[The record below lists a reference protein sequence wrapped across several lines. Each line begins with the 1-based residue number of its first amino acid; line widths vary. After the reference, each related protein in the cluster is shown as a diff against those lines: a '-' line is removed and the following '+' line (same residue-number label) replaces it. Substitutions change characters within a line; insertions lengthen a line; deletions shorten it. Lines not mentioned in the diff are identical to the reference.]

1 MGRRADG
8 AKRREWVDRLARR
21 EASGLTVAEFCE
33 WEGVSV
39 AAFYNWQKKF
49 TRASAEGQSPAMV
62 ARAVRSEPQALR
74 HKAAFLP
81 VRVMTSNA
89 TVSSV
94 SQIEIRLTNGV
105 RISVPIPDSCTL
117 QDVIAAASGLSSVP
131 DDERHRMEAHHL
143 GDMTED
149 GPC

>member
-8 AKRREWVDRLARR
+8 AKRGEWVNRLARR

-49 TRASAEGQSPAMV
+49 TRESAEGQSPAK
-62 ARAVRSEPQALR
+62 ATRAVRSEPQPLR
-74 HKAAFLP
+74 HKTAFLP

-89 TVSSV
+89 TASTA

-105 RISVPIPDSCTL
+105 RIFVPRPDTSTL
-117 QDVIAAASGLSSVP
+117 QDVITAASKLPAVP
-131 DDERHRMEAHHL
+131 DDEPHRFESPHF
-143 GDMTED
+143 GGMTED
-149 GPC
+149 SPC